1 MAKQRYKS
9 IPIFGKEQKIN
20 VDAESG
26 IIRDV
31 VIVQAGID
39 KDGGYF
45 NDEFISDLIR
55 EGNAQKQGVKSRFGH
70 PNMCKTT
77 LGTYIGR
84 YKNFRALEDGRKKA
98 IADLHLDPITK
109 KTQVEGHGISM
120 WDYTITMASTNPD
133 MFGNSI
139 HFSAKTKNEII
150 GDKEV
155 ETYKLRTFI
164 ASDLVDS
171 PAATDNLFKSSGDFG
186 MLATQFL
193 DENPQIF
200 EILQKDNSILED
212 FMERYKKYL
221 KSKKKNRAMKL
232 FEKIK
237 NGFGGKTKNVDLTLA
252 DGRIITIVTENESA
266 QVGDEVIDEEGNR
279 LENGDYLLADGST
292 LVVEDGKIAEIKEPE
307 QGEQASESEGS
318 NEEAIKELTRTI
330 EFLASRMVTL
340 EQNFKTLARSVKS
353 ENYEVPPAEDTN
365 KAKQKD
371 LYSRV
376 KEKLNEKKG
385 E

>member
-9 IPIFGKEQKIN
+9 VAIFGKGHIN
-20 VDAESG
+20 VDTEIG
-26 IIRDV
+26 IIRDI

-39 KDGGYF
+39 KDRGYF
-45 NDEFISDLIR
+45 NDEFLIDLIR

-84 YKNFRALEDGRKKA
+84 YKNFRLLRGRKKKV
-98 IADLHLDPITK
+98 IANLHLDPIAK
-109 KTQVEGHGISM
+109 KTQVEGRGISM
-120 WDYTITMASTNPD
+120 WDYTIEMGLTNPD

-139 HFSAKTKNEII
+139 HFSAETKTEII

-155 ETYKLRTFI
+155 EAYKLRTFI

-171 PAATDNLFKSSGDFG
+171 PAATDNLFKSSNDFG

-212 FMERYKKYL
+212 FMKRYKRYL
-221 KSKKKNRAMKL
+221 KNKKKNKAMKL
-232 FEKIK
+232 FTKIK
-237 NGFGGKTKNVDLTLA
+237 SGFGGKTKNIDLTLA
-252 DGRIITIVTENESA
+252 DGQIIIVLTQNESA
-266 QVGDEVIDEEGNR
+266 QIGDEVTDEEGNR

-307 QGEQASESEGS
+307 QGEQAPERESS
-318 NEEAIKELTRTI
+318 NGEAIKELTRTI
-330 EFLASRMVTL
+330 EFLAGRVVTL
-340 EQNFKTLARSVKS
+340 EKNFQTLARSVKS
-353 ENYEVPPAEDTN
+353 KSYEVPPAENTSI
-365 KAKQKD
+365 AKQKD